1 MVIKFSQKEK
11 WFPVSSD
18 NVCLFTWINHMTGS
32 RGWAGPAN
40 NFNQQ
45 PAHCLRDMTKGKGKA
60 TVKSQSPVPS
70 QAASRSGHPRPSAS
84 SPSSAIGLNIFCLL
98 LPDDSPSQHIFPVT
112 LHCDWTI
119 GDLKDAI
126 KLKKVNDLR
135 DIDAYKLILYK
146 VVIAAAVFTH
156 AALSLLLLVAQTL
169 DSWRRKHD

>member
-60 TVKSQSPVPS
+60 TVKSKSPVPS
-70 QAASRSGHPRPSAS
+70 QAASRSGHPGPSAS
-84 SPSSAIGLNIFCLL
+84 SPSSAIGLDIFCLL
-98 LPDDSPSQHIFPVT
+98 LPDDSPSQHIFLVT
-112 LHCDWTI
+112 LRSDRTV
-119 GDLKDAI
+119 GDLKNAI
-126 KLKKVNDLR
+126 KQKQTNDLK
-135 DIDAYKLILYK
+135 DIDANKLILFK
-146 VVIAAAVFTH
+146 VLMPATVFT
-156 AALSLLLLVAQTL
+156 ACS
-169 DSWRRKHD
+169 S